1 MLEDRMPEPE
11 PEANAIVREVDRAL
25 DERQRQ
31 GRRKP
36 E

>member
-11 PEANAIVREVDRAL
+11 ATAIVREVNRTL
-25 DERQRQ
+25 DERERK
-31 GRRKP
+31 GRRPKG